1 MTYDCAHR
9 ILAPMFR
16 LFHPNLVRHYVRYR
30 ARALYF
36 FDTELAD
43 PHAAPRPQR
52 RTGRFCPE
60 MAGATS
66 ASTMDKSCFLR
77 MTVPAKREKEPK

>member
-9 ILAPMFR
+9 ILGPMFR
-16 LFHPNLVRHYVRYR
+16 LFQPNLVRHYVRYR

-36 FDTELAD
+36 FDTELAN
-43 PHAAPRPQR
+43 PHVAPRPQR

-60 MAGATS
+60 MAGATN
-66 ASTMDKSCFLR
+66 ASTTDKSCVLHDGR
-77 MTVPAKREKEPK
+77 PSEARKRA